1 MRLVKAVLLALG
13 LIGCGGTDAATVQEA
28 EAAQKGGCHT
38 ICPKCHP
45 NELCPAIACYQDC
58 EHDCVQTVFCA
69 QGYVFDAK
77 SCSCIPA

>member
-1 MRLVKAVLLALG
+1 MRLAKVVVLALA
-13 LIGCGGTDAATVQEA
+13 LIGCGGTDAAMTEEA

-58 EHDCVQTVFCA
+58 EHNCIQTVLCV
-69 QGYVFDAK
+69 QGYVFDAR
-77 SCSCIPA
+77 SCSCIPG